1 MSPASVAVFM
11 IPGLEP
17 MPQMV
22 WMDWC
27 LFSEFFLMSFHPL
40 NGAIKRIFKSKEC
53 FVIPRIA
60 EGKRNLSLHFLI
72 LFIDLYLFSLFFSFF
87 VFIHKFGEI
96 FFPLVPTYLEWNLV
110 STRLQHSLTGSRF
123 VLNRRGAPQSSTAAA
138 QYKEHSLS
146 LCRINS

>member
-1 MSPASVAVFM
+1 
-11 IPGLEP
+11 
-17 MPQMV
+17 
-22 WMDWC
+22 
-27 LFSEFFLMSFHPL
+27 MSFHPL
-40 NGAIKRIFKSKEC
+40 NCAIKIIFKSKEC

-87 VFIHKFGEI
+87 VFTHKFGEI
-96 FFPLVPTYLEWNLV
+96 FFPLVPTHLELNLV
-110 STRLQHSLTGSRF
+110 STCLQHSLTGSRF
-123 VLNRRGAPQSSTAAA
+123 VLNRRGAPQSSTSAA